1 MNLSEFQKEIEWCVN
16 RFTKDVAEMEP
27 KFKDGDKQYIDIVLS
42 ENKFTLFL
50 DRPNYDKAFSREH
63 TVTPNAVTKLF
74 IERIE
79 NK

>member
-1 MNLSEFQKEIEWCVN
+1 MNLNEFQKEIEWCVN
-16 RFTKDVAEMEP
+16 RFTKDVAKMEP
-27 KFKDGDKQYIDIVLS
+27 NFKDGDELYIDIVLS
-42 ENKFTLFL
+42 EDKFTLFL
-50 DRPNYDKAFSREH
+50 DRDNYDNTFSREH